1 MNPFRTRPLRR
12 VLLGTVATVSGVS
25 ALLAL
30 KPHTQT
36 IVTAQAATRSATPSA
51 TPGAADP
58 SASASSSA
66 SSSASASASA
76 SSGAAS
82 TTKKVTGDAIQTR
95 YGPVQVQITLTGGR
109 LTAVDVLQVPEDNPK
124 DQQINDY
131 AVPILNQEAVAA
143 KSAGIDSVSGATY
156 TSGGYISS
164 LQSALD
170 KSGN

>member
-12 VLLGTVATVSGVS
+12 VLIGTVATVSGVS

-36 IVTAQAATRSATPSA
+36 TVTPQAAAQPATPSA
-51 TPGAADP
+51 TPGTAEP
-58 SASASSSA
+58 SSSA
-66 SSSASASASA
+66 SSSASASAS
-76 SSGAAS
+76 SGAAAV
-82 TTKKVTGDAIQTR
+82 TKKITGDAIQTR
-95 YGPVQVQITLTGGR
+95 YGPVQVQITLTGGK
-109 LTAVDVLQVPEDNPK
+109 LTAVDVLRVPEDNPK

-131 AVPILNQEAVAA
+131 AVPVLKQEALTAQ
-143 KSAGIDSVSGATY
+143 SASIDSVSGATY
-156 TSGGYISS
+156 TSDGYIRS

>member
-1 MNPFRTRPLRR
+1 MKPAMNPFRTRPLRR

-36 IVTAQAATRSATPSA
+36 TVTTQAAAQSAAPSA
-51 TPGAADP
+51 TPGATEP
-58 SASASSSA
+58 SSL
-66 SSSASASASA
+66 
-76 SSGAAS
+76 
-82 TTKKVTGDAIQTR
+82 
-95 YGPVQVQITLTGGR
+95 QITLTGGK
-109 LTAVDVLQVPEDNPK
+109 LTAVEVLQVPGDNPK

-131 AVPILNQEAVAA
+131 AVPVLKQETLTAQ
-143 KSAGIDSVSGATY
+143 SASIDSVSGATY
-156 TSGGYISS
+156 TSDGYITS

>member
-36 IVTAQAATRSATPSA
+36 TVTTQAAAQSATPSA
-51 TPGAADP
+51 TPSATEP
-58 SASASSSA
+58 SSSASSSA
-66 SSSASASASA
+66 SASASASA

-82 TTKKVTGDAIQTR
+82 TTKKITGDAIQTR
-95 YGPVQVQITLTGGR
+95 YGPVQVQITLTGGK

-131 AVPILNQEAVAA
+131 AVPVLTQETLTAQ
-143 KSAGIDSVSGATY
+143 SASIDSVSGATY
-156 TSGGYISS
+156 TSEGYITS

>member
-36 IVTAQAATRSATPSA
+36 VVTAQVATSATPSA
-51 TPGAADP
+51 TPGAGGSDDG
-58 SASASSSA
+58 SATP
-66 SSSASASASA
+66 SASASASA
-76 SSGAAS
+76 GAGA
-82 TTKKVTGDAIQTR
+82 TTKKITGDAIQTR
-95 YGPVQVQITLTGGR
+95 YGPVQVEITLTGGK
-109 LTAVDVLQVPEDNPK
+109 LTAVDVLQVPQDNPK

-131 AVPILNQEAVAA
+131 AVPILNQEALTAQ
-143 KSAGIDSVSGATY
+143 SASIDSVSGATY
-156 TSGGYISS
+156 TSQGYTSS